1 MLSCKING
9 MEHPIIGFGVDELAR
24 FLYENKKL
32 SIKSLDKRKNG
43 IGEAI
48 RHILYNNKRLFQDCS
63 M

>member
-1 MLSCKING
+1 

-48 RHILYNNKRLFQDCS
+48 RHILYNSKRLCQDCS